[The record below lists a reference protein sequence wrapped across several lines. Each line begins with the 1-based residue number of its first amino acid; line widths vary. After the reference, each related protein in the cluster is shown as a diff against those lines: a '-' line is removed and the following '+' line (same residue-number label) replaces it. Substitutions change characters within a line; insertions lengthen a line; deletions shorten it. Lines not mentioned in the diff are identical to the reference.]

1 MKQTER
7 SLQRAIL
14 DYLDRLNIFAAHIP
28 NGAVLAGN
36 PTQRAR
42 QMNSLKRD
50 GLRNGM
56 PDLLLISKN
65 GSVGF
70 CEVKLEGAR
79 TQPSQHDMHALLRGR
94 GQSVAVVRSV
104 ADVQDTLKEWKWI

>member
-14 DYLDRLNIFAAHIP
+14 DYLDRLNIFAVHVP
-28 NGAVLAGN
+28 NGAILAGG
-36 PTQRAR
+36 TEQRAR
-42 QMNSLKRD
+42 QMHSLKRD
-50 GLRNGM
+50 GFRPGF
-56 PDLLLISKN
+56 PDLMLFSKN

-70 CEVKLEGAR
+70 LEVKIEGGR
-79 TQPSQHDMHALLRGR
+79 IQDSQKDMHALLRGR